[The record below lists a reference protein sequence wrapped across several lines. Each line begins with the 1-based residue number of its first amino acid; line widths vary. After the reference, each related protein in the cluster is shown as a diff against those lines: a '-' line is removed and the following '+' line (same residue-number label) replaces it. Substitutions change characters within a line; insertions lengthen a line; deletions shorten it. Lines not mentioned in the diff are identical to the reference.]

1 MIRVT
6 AKNPGPAMC
15 RGGGAGGRKPPVRRP
30 VRKPIGGGF
39 SGGKGSGGGSGG
51 KGGCCCQ
58 PCKAQTESHDIPVQ
72 ELAQTDFLDN
82 ALY

>member
-6 AKNPGPAMC
+6 GKNPGPAMC
-15 RGGGAGGRKPPVRRP
+15 RGGGHGRKPPVRKP

-39 SGGKGSGGGSGG
+39 SGGKGSGGGGGG

-58 PCKAQTESHDIPVQ
+58 PCKAQTASHDIPVQ